1 MATAE
6 LPLAGHH
13 VVSRLIIAA
22 IVGLYVPASAACECL
37 WEGSFTEV
45 VPESDL
51 VVLGSVARKKGNAI
65 DFEVNVTLSGPDWE
79 LSPRVWLSSGSDCRP
94 EVDKFDEGQQLILA
108 LNKLTDLPEDG
119 FNPSTPNVSYGRIG
133 DYELSSCGGYW
144 LTIEGLRAS
153 GNLIPGMP
161 RYSHEPKM
169 SPVLV
174 GHVIAYLKG
183 AASLDSLVSATKED
197 PKLEAL
203 RRDSREFLRGL
214 TPVDEEPGPEARRE

>member
-1 MATAE
+1 MTTSA
-6 LPLAGHH
+6 
-13 VVSRLIIAA
+13 
-22 IVGLYVPASAACECL
+22 VPAAGARVAALLIGVISALYTSASSACECL
-37 WEGSFTEV
+37 WEGSFAEV
-45 VPESDL
+45 APESDL
-51 VVLGSVARKKGNAI
+51 VVLGSVTRKKGNAV

-79 LSPRVWLSSGSDCRP
+79 SSPRVWLNSGSDCRP
-94 EVDKFDEGQQLILA
+94 DVNQFNEGETLVLA
-108 LNKLTDLPEDG
+108 LNKLTELPEDG
-119 FNPSTPNVSYGRIG
+119 FNPSTPNISYGRIG

-144 LTIEGLRAS
+144 LTVEGLRAS
-153 GNLIPGMP
+153 GNLVPGMP

-214 TPVDEEPGPEARRE
+214 TPVDQEPDPEARLE